1 MKRELRNEH
10 PMLLEVENRGGKGC
24 LIGEVYYGGV
34 KRYRFAVSP
43 SKRRTGQRFLKSFI
57 EREMEQ
63 VSKAGRREVY
73 RTSFD
78 LLNVFGWLRK
88 NPKAAQ
94 TYHLDGKG
102 RLLRHLK
109 SLKEVLTDP
118 LPSRKEVRGLL
129 SQDPP
134 MRSRYEELEEEL
146 DGDHPEEGVS
156 KEVYVRMSGA
166 GDEYEDYRE
175 KADEEFERV
184 NETIRS
190 LKNTIHEIEYF

>member
-10 PMLLEVENRGGKGC
+10 PMLLEVEDRGGKGC
-24 LIGEVYYGGV
+24 LIGEVFYGGV
-34 KRYRFAVSP
+34 KRHRFAVSP
-43 SKRRTGQRFLKSFI
+43 SKRGTGQRFLKSFI

-63 VSKAGRREVY
+63 LGKAGRRKVY

-88 NPKAAQ
+88 DPKAAQ
-94 TYHLDGKG
+94 IYHLDGKG
-102 RLLRHLK
+102 RLLRHLN

-118 LPSRKEVRGLL
+118 LPSREEVRGLL
-129 SQDPP
+129 SQDSPL
-134 MRSRYEELEEEL
+134 RSRYEKLEGKL
-146 DGDHPEEGVS
+146 DGDHPKGGVS
-156 KEVYVRMSGA
+156 KEVYVRMCGA
-166 GDEYEDYRE
+166 GAEYEDYRE
-175 KADEEFERV
+175 KADEELERV